1 MWLPPD
7 SVRSLEH
14 LSYRYPYHQAIGLHM
29 QRAGHPQDELDK
41 LRALGSNYNFYV
53 GYAITEREF
62 ESTWRVHFPKNL

>member
-1 MWLPPD
+1 
-7 SVRSLEH
+7 
-14 LSYRYPYHQAIGLHM
+14 M